1 LIDGTCGVRLA
12 QIMSISIAQKLGA
25 LAVISNT
32 MLFSFAADGS
42 EWKKHVVHEGAQSLT
57 AIAGDFTKDGQ
68 PDIIAN
74 AGEKTRL
81 FVGPSWREVVLDE
94 TKGHDF
100 IHSEAFDVDGDGDL
114 DYIAARYQPGLIV
127 WLEQPANPLADPW
140 TLRIASKQLNG
151 IHGLLRGDVDGDG
164 RMDLIANSAQ
174 PMDTPFPESILW
186 LSVPVEARSGAPW
199 KASGFANKD
208 APGLTHYM
216 GFGDVNGDGKP
227 DIATGAKGRPSPGG
241 NYFAWWE
248 APGNP
253 TQPWK
258 KHVIAEGQI
267 GATNIHPGDANQD
280 GRIDF
285 IAARGHGQGVVWFE
299 APSWVEHPIHAS
311 LKEPHCLAVQDMDG
325 DGDVDA
331 ASCGYGDKEVWWFEN
346 KGKGKF
352 INHLVARDQEA
363 YDIRATDL
371 DRDGD
376 IDLLIA
382 GRGSK
387 NVTWY
392 ANPAK

>member
-1 LIDGTCGVRLA
+1 
-12 QIMSISIAQKLGA
+12 MSIAFANKLGA
-25 LAVISNT
+25 LAITSNA
-32 MLFSFAADGS
+32 MLFSFAADAA
-42 EWKKHVVHEGAQSLT
+42 EWKKHIVYEGAQCFT

-81 FVGPSWREVVLDE
+81 FVGPTWKEVVLDE

-127 WLEQPANPLADPW
+127 WLEQPSNALTDPW
-140 TLRIASKQLNG
+140 PLRIVSKQLNG
-151 IHGLLRGDVDGDG
+151 IHGLLRGDVDGDA

-174 PMDTPFPESILW
+174 PIDTTFPESLLW
-186 LSVPVEARSGAPW
+186 LSVPPQARSGASW
-199 KASGFANKD
+199 KANAFANKD

-216 GFGDVNGDGKP
+216 GFGDVNGDRKP
-227 DIATGAKGRPSPGG
+227 DIATGAKGESSPAG

-248 APGNP
+248 APADP
-253 TQPWK
+253 TLPWK
-258 KHVIAEGQI
+258 KHVIAKDQM
-267 GATNIHPGDANQD
+267 GATNIHPGDANKD

-285 IAARGHGQGVVWFE
+285 IASRGHGRGVVWFE
-299 APSWVEHPIHAS
+299 APSWREHPIHAS

-331 ASCGYGDKEVWWFEN
+331 ATCGYGDKEVWWFEN
-346 KGKGKF
+346 SGKGTF
-352 INHLVARDQEA
+352 TNHLVARDQEA
-363 YDIRATDL
+363 YDIRAVDL

-392 ANPAK
+392 AHPAK

>member
-1 LIDGTCGVRLA
+1 
-12 QIMSISIAQKLGA
+12 MSIGFAQKVGVV
-25 LAVISNT
+25 LAVAS
-32 MLFSFAADGS
+32 SVGPFACDAAPAKA
-42 EWKKHVVHEGAQSLT
+42 EWAKHVVHQGAQSLT
-57 AIAGDFTKDGQ
+57 AVAGDFTGDGV

-74 AGEKTRL
+74 AGAKTRL
-81 FVGPSWREVVLDE
+81 FVGPTWKEVVLDE
-94 TKGHDF
+94 TLDF

-114 DYIAARYQPGLIV
+114 DYIGARYQPGLIV
-127 WLEQPANPLADPW
+127 WLEQPANPLTEPW
-140 TLRIASKQLNG
+140 PLRIVSKQLNG

-174 PMDTPFPESILW
+174 PIDTPFPESILW
-186 LSVPVEARSGAPW
+186 LSVPAQARSGAAW
-199 KASGFANKD
+199 KANVFADKD

-227 DIATGAKGRPSPGG
+227 DIATGAKGKPSPAG

-248 APGNP
+248 APANP
-253 TQPWK
+253 RQSWK
-258 KHVIAEGQI
+258 KHVIAEDQE
-267 GATNIHPGDANQD
+267 GATNIHPGDANRD
-280 GRIDF
+280 GRMDF
-285 IAARGHGQGVVWFE
+285 IAARGHGRGVVWFE
-299 APSWVEHPIHAS
+299 APSWREHSIHAT

-346 KGKGKF
+346 RGKGTF
-352 INHLVARDQEA
+352 TNHLVARDQEA
-363 YDIRATDL
+363 YDIRAMDL

-376 IDLLIA
+376 IDLLVA

-387 NVTWY
+387 NVAWY